1 MTAKAVKF
9 ERHHWPIEIYFAPTV
24 EAWDALM
31 KEWGKSDA
39 YNHNHLAAVTTFID
53 EGYEPQRSVITIGPK
68 YDKMPMVNVIGTLAH
83 ECMHV
88 VQRVE
93 AAISGK
99 LGREP
104 AAYLIEAL
112 MEWTFDE
119 YRKAGRG
126 WAADA
131 PGGPS

>member
-1 MTAKAVKF
+1 MTASAARAAKF

-31 KEWGKSDA
+31 KEWGKSDP
-39 YNHNHLAAVTTFID
+39 YSHDHLAAVTTFVE
-53 EGYEPQRSVITIGPK
+53 EGFNPQRSVVTISSR
-68 YDKMPMVNVIGTLAH
+68 YDTEPLVKVLGTLAH

-93 AAISGK
+93 DAIAGP

-104 AAYLIEAL
+104 AAYFIEAL
-112 MEWTFDE
+112 MEWAFDE

-126 WAADA
+126 WRADA
-131 PGGPS
+131 